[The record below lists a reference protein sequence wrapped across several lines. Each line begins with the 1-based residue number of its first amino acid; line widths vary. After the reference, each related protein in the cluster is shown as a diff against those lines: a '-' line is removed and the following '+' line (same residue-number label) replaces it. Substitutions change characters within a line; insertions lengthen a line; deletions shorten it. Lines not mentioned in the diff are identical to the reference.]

1 MATLRDHLA
10 GVIRAQQL
18 RLTNARLEGINGI
31 VQALKR
37 TARGF
42 RNRDR
47 FRNAIY
53 FHLGGLDLYP
63 KPA

>member
-10 GVIRAQQL
+10 GVVRAQEL
-18 RLTNARLEGINGI
+18 RLTNARLEGLNSVI
-31 VQALKR
+31 QALKR
-37 TARGF
+37 TPRGF
-42 RNRDR
+42 RNRER

-63 KPA
+63 KAA